1 MNVKIIFYLLDVIR
15 SWCISCFQHC
25 LSLSFALT
33 TYGFRDEIVNLSLS
47 YYYKIALENKGTFI
61 SCSIQFDQH
70 YYISYDRISML
81 FPVIDVV
88 ENNQARFL
96 DTFKDIEIL
105 NIITRY

>member
-1 MNVKIIFYLLDVIR
+1 MVSAMKLLT
-15 SWCISCFQHC
+15 C
-25 LSLSFALT
+25 
-33 TYGFRDEIVNLSLS
+33 LS

-105 NIITRY
+105 NIITWILNIEYNYILNDFLKNL

>member
-1 MNVKIIFYLLDVIR
+1 MVSAMKLLTCLCHIIIK
-15 SWCISCFQHC
+15 
-25 LSLSFALT
+25 SLS
-33 TYGFRDEIVNLSLS
+33 
-47 YYYKIALENKGTFI
+47 KIRGHLYHVQYN
-61 SCSIQFDQH
+61 DQH

>member
-1 MNVKIIFYLLDVIR
+1 MVSAMKLLT
-15 SWCISCFQHC
+15 C
-25 LSLSFALT
+25 
-33 TYGFRDEIVNLSLS
+33 LS

-96 DTFKDIEIL
+96 NTFKDIEIL
-105 NIITRY
+105 NIITQYILNDFLKNL